1 MQVIMQKRAEVALRS
16 LDARDRDRV
25 SAAVSRLEQTGF
37 RELSER
43 GQIKKL
49 RQAPGVILYVMRATN
64 WLRIVLSFQNDRAIV
79 EDIVPYD
86 RLDRLP
92 SNWR

>member
-1 MQVIMQKRAEVALRS
+1 MQVTVQRRAEVALRS

-25 SAAVSRLEQTGF
+25 STAIARLEQAQF

-49 RQAPGVILYVMRATN
+49 RQAPGVSLYEMRATN
-64 WLRIVLSFQNDRAIV
+64 RLRLVLSFQNDRAVV
-79 EDIVPYD
+79 EDIVPHD

-92 SNWR
+92 STWR